1 MKSVSFDV
9 SLLQTNTTTPIQ
21 TCPMCLV
28 VVDTQNHGE
37 NQLYL
42 CVYTWLATS
51 SLNHGEN
58 CRGLVGLTVMAAAGL
73 VSPVGTQ
80 QTRVPA
86 GAALVTLH
94 AVLVSARASV
104 LRWRS
109 NTYE

>member
-1 MKSVSFDV
+1 MVRINY
-9 SLLQTNTTTPIQ
+9 T
-21 TCPMCLV
+21 
-28 VVDTQNHGE
+28 
-37 NQLYL
+37 
-42 CVYTWLATS
+42 CVYTWLASS

-58 CRGLVGLTVMAAAGL
+58 CRGLVGLTVMATAGL
-73 VSPVGTQ
+73 VSPACCNSVGTQ

-94 AVLVSARASV
+94 AVLVSARASA